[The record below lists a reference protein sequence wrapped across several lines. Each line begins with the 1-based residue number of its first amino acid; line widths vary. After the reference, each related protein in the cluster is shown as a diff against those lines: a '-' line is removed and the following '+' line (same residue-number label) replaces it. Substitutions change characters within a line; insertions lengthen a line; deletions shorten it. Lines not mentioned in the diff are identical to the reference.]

1 MTKVKILGLDPAL
14 RNTGVAIA
22 EYCLETGKLEVTHL
36 DIIRTE
42 KAEDVLAVRQTS
54 DDLKCAK
61 VIVQGI
67 RRIVAEHKPA
77 FVASEI
83 SSFSQSARGMFTNGV
98 CCGVLASVTLPIL
111 EVSALEVKKAAG
123 GAKGSSK
130 EFVIQ
135 WAMKNWP
142 EAGWMTRKVKGETKL
157 LAGNEHL
164 ADACGAIAAG
174 ILTPQFAQAISIM
187 QSIAVNND

>member
-1 MTKVKILGLDPAL
+1 MTIKILGLDPAL
-14 RNTGVAIA
+14 RNTGVAIG
-22 EYCLETGKLEVTHL
+22 EYSLETGKLEITHL

-42 KAEDVLAVRQTS
+42 KTADGIVVRQTS

-61 VIVQGI
+61 LIVQGI
-67 RRIVAEHKPA
+67 REAIQAHRPA

-98 CCGVLASVTLPIL
+98 CCGVLASVQLPIL
-111 EVSALEVKKAAG
+111 EVNALEVKKAAG

-130 EFVIQ
+130 EFMIQ

-142 EAGWMTRKVKGETKL
+142 SAGWMTRKVKGETKL

-187 QSIAVNND
+187 QSINSQK